1 MNSKAESSKKQTIA
15 EDNIQGTTRR
25 KALKSL
31 LATSGVVAGSQAL
44 SSQWSKPL
52 IEAVILPAHAQTSGT
67 SGTFTSGII
76 NNPISSN
83 RNWFRNSNL
92 LDTLISPAHANH
104 DDVAESVCGEEETG
118 GGSYQLLFNIQG
130 STVDI
135 CFSSLGGHQECTK
148 EGFTTIDGN
157 NIADITF
164 VVDASVD
171 DIEDQEV
178 VIFTQMVVN
187 DEGNQVNGQMEIASN
202 PAGEAEVNLNCVNE
216 FTADLIPG
224 AYACNE
230 ACTDEGGG

>member
-1 MNSKAESSKKQTIA
+1 MKNKTESSKNQAIS

-52 IEAVILPAHAQTSGT
+52 IEAVVLPAHAQTSGT

-76 NNPISSN
+76 NNPIASN

-104 DDVAESVCGEEETG
+104 DDVAESVCGENGNG

-135 CFSSLGGHQECTK
+135 CFSSLGGFQECTK
-148 EGFTTIDGN
+148 EGSTTIDGN
-157 NIADITF
+157 NIADVTF
-164 VVDASVD
+164 VVDASIDAEVN
-171 DIEDQEV
+171 DQEV

-187 DEGNQVNGQMEIASN
+187 GAGNQVNGKIEIASN
-202 PAGEAEVNLNCVNE
+202 PAGESEVILNCVDD

-230 ACTDEGGG
+230 ACTD